1 MNFPRPLCLVF
12 LLPQARHVLPAVLWG
27 VLTIVY
33 CIVWSS
39 WLHTPSLATTVAV
52 LPKWWTLIQRC
63 LGPFLLSSQTVLC
76 RLNAGESWKRYRTH
90 LMWLHFQRAKVGS
103 VFDVVMCK
111 IWVRRSGSLP
121 SVLNYRSCFSQC
133 KGPLYGCLL
142 IRHLPSGSTS
152 RMDILDWQLLNSS
165 QSTNLHNFCSLNF

>member
-103 VFDVVMCK
+103 VFDVAMCK
-111 IWVRRSGSLP
+111 IWVRRSATSSPYHQWWIIVFSRQRSTVWLP
-121 SVLNYRSCFSQC
+121 
-133 KGPLYGCLL
+133 
-142 IRHLPSGSTS
+142 
-152 RMDILDWQLLNSS
+152 LDQEFALWMYQ
-165 QSTNLHNFCSLNF
+165 